1 MTVDF
6 QLDISNDCL
15 LSSYWEIKYMYL
27 GLQQSRRRS
36 ILLYNKNKENIFA
49 RCL

>member
-6 QLDISNDCL
+6 QLDIYFHWL
-15 LSSYWEIKYMYL
+15 LSSYWEIKYL
-27 GLQQSRRRS
+27 GLQQIRRRS